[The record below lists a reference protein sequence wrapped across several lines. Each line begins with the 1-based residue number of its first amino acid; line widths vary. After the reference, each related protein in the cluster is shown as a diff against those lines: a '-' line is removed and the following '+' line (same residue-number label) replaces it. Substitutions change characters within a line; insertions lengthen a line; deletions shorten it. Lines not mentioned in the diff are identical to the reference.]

1 MTEDQSGQ
9 AWGEGYVVRG
19 EVIAE
24 GEPQNEQAAPVTYF
38 HKVASGA
45 HRTEPDPLA
54 PTGHQDEV
62 AAVTSPDAL
71 NADDEEDD
79 ADDDSTTRPMQ
90 VAAVTSPDA
99 LNADSGASDPGASD
113 LAASDPAASDPA
125 ASDPAASDPAAR
137 DPGASDPGAS
147 DPGASDSDGGDGS
160 GDRDYWDAPADD
172 QDDVVPVTR
181 ADALASS
188 AAATSA
194 VPAVPVPAVPAAP
207 VPVAPVAAVTAITPA
222 ADPSPVIAAPA
233 PNSYGSLLPDTTD
246 LRSQWQQIQ
255 FMFVDDPRAS
265 VTEAADVIDQVA
277 ARLMEAIQ
285 ERQRSLRS
293 RWDGGT
299 QADTEALR
307 ETLRMYRAFLY
318 QLIGS
323 SGTPGS

>member
-9 AWGEGYVVRG
+9 AWEEGYVVRG

-24 GEPQNEQAAPVTYF
+24 GEPQKEQAAPVTYF

-54 PTGHQDEV
+54 PTGHQDEI

-79 ADDDSTTRPMQ
+79 DDDSTTRPMQ

-99 LNADSGASDPGASD
+99 LNADS
-113 LAASDPAASDPA
+113 AASVPAASDSA
-125 ASDPAASDPAAR
+125 ASDSAASDS
-137 DPGASDPGAS
+137 G
-147 DPGASDSDGGDGS
+147 GGDGS

-194 VPAVPVPAVPAAP
+194 VPAVPVPAVPVPAAP
-207 VPVAPVAAVTAITPA
+207 VQAAPVAPVTPITPA
-222 ADPSPVIAAPA
+222 ADPNPVIAAPP
-233 PNSYGSLLPDTTD
+233 PNSYGSLFPDTAD

-265 VTEAADVIDQVA
+265 VTEAADVIGQVA
-277 ARLMEAIQ
+277 AQLQEAIQ

-299 QADTEALR
+299 QADTEVLR

>member
-99 LNADSGASDPGASD
+99 LNADSGASDP
-113 LAASDPAASDPA
+113 AASDPAASDPA
-125 ASDPAASDPAAR
+125 ASDP
-137 DPGASDPGAS
+137 GASDPGAS
-147 DPGASDSDGGDGS
+147 DSGASDSGASDSDGGDGS

>member
-99 LNADSGASDPGASD
+99 LNADSGASDP
-113 LAASDPAASDPA
+113 AASDPAASDPA
-125 ASDPAASDPAAR
+125 ASDPAASDPAAS

-147 DPGASDSDGGDGS
+147 DSGASDSDGGDGS

>member
-9 AWGEGYVVRG
+9 AWEEGYVVRG

-24 GEPQNEQAAPVTYF
+24 GEPQKDQAAPVTYF

-45 HRTEPDPLA
+45 HRTEPDIPA

-71 NADDEEDD
+71 NADDEEEDEGEEY
-79 ADDDSTTRPMQ
+79 STTRPMR

-99 LNADSGASDPGASD
+99 VNADS
-113 LAASDPAASDPA
+113 AASDSA
-125 ASDPAASDPAAR
+125 
-137 DPGASDPGAS
+137 ASDPGAS
-147 DPGASDSDGGDGS
+147 DPAASDSGVGDSGASDSGVGDSGASDSGGGDGS

-188 AAATSA
+188 APATSA
-194 VPAVPVPAVPAAP
+194 VPVVPVPAVPAAQ
-207 VPVAPVAAVTAITPA
+207 VQTAPVAPVTPITPA
-222 ADPSPVIAAPA
+222 ADPNPVIAAPP
-233 PNSYGSLLPDTTD
+233 PNSYGSLFPDTAN

-265 VTEAADVIDQVA
+265 VTEAADVIGQVA
-277 ARLMEAIQ
+277 AQLQEAIQ

-299 QADTEALR
+299 QADTEVLR
-307 ETLRMYRAFLY
+307 ETLRLYRAFLY

-323 SGTPGS
+323 SGTSGS

>member
-9 AWGEGYVVRG
+9 AWGEGYAVRG

-79 ADDDSTTRPMQ
+79 ADDDSATRPMQ

-99 LNADSGASDPGASD
+99 LNADS
-113 LAASDPAASDPA
+113 AASDSAASDSA
-125 ASDPAASDPAAR
+125 ASDSAASDS
-137 DPGASDPGAS
+137 G
-147 DPGASDSDGGDGS
+147 GGDGS
-160 GDRDYWDAPADD
+160 GDRDYWDAPSDD

-194 VPAVPVPAVPAAP
+194 VPAVAVPAVPAAP
-207 VPVAPVAAVTAITPA
+207 VPAVPVPAAPVAPGTAITPA

-233 PNSYGSLLPDTTD
+233 PNSYGSLLPDTAD

-277 ARLMEAIQ
+277 AKLMEAIQ

-323 SGTPGS
+323 SGTPGG

>member
-9 AWGEGYVVRG
+9 AWEEGYVVRG

-24 GEPQNEQAAPVTYF
+24 GEPQKDQAAPVTYF

-45 HRTEPDPLA
+45 HRTEPDALA

-71 NADDEEDD
+71 NADDDDEEEEDEGEEY
-79 ADDDSTTRPMQ
+79 STTRPMQ

-99 LNADSGASDPGASD
+99 VNADS
-113 LAASDPAASDPA
+113 AASDSAASD
-125 ASDPAASDPAAR
+125 SGS
-137 DPGASDPGAS
+137 
-147 DPGASDSDGGDGS
+147 SDSGSSDSGGGDGS
-160 GDRDYWDAPADD
+160 GDRDYWDAPADG
-172 QDDVVPVTR
+172 QDNVVPVTR
-181 ADALASS
+181 ADTLASS

-194 VPAVPVPAVPAAP
+194 IPAVSVPAVPAAP
-207 VPVAPVAAVTAITPA
+207 VAPVTPITPA
-222 ADPSPVIAAPA
+222 ADPNPVIAAPP
-233 PNSYGSLLPDTTD
+233 PNSYGSLFPDTAD

-265 VTEAADVIDQVA
+265 VTEAADVIGQVA
-277 ARLMEAIQ
+277 AQLQEAIQ

-299 QADTEALR
+299 QADTEVLR